1 MKAERNAKQDVQCE
15 AIWSSHAGSRR
26 PARTWL
32 ELTCRSATCG
42 QPTRSPGDSSRW
54 PSASVASTTGRSGRT
69 TREQGLS
76 RDVPLRR
83 VHRRSVQQK
92 TQLVGSVQLSSMSSN
107 VQVIEP
113 LYPSIRDGGQHP
125 LSNCPFPVRGH
136 ESRLSIMTVELEQF
150 CPRTPPK
157 QNRIR
162 NALQTTFSDKNRMRS
177 SAPERVRA
185 GQPVRAV
192 PDGIANPVERHSS
205 Q

>member
-1 MKAERNAKQDVQCE
+1 MRSYLVLSCRFA
-15 AIWSSHAGSRR
+15 SSCTDLVGADLSIRDSWT
-26 PARTWL
+26 A
-32 ELTCRSATCG
+32 
-42 QPTRSPGDSSRW
+42 RSPGDSSRW

-157 QNRIR
+157 QNRVR